1 MSISLR
7 LGDSPAI
14 SDRFC
19 ALLKRP
25 KQILS
30 GHALYFRAD
39 CGACISVRLAAWWNG
54 ISLQYR
60 DTGKSKEYELEL
72 TNGGSKKQ
80 VPCLRIDEAD
90 GTTNWLYEAQNIIDY
105 LKAQID

>member
-1 MSISLR
+1 M
-7 LGDSPAI
+7 
-14 SDRFC
+14 F
-19 ALLKRP
+19 KRP
-25 KQILS
+25 IQRLS
-30 GHALYFRAD
+30 GHALYCRSD

-54 ISLQYR
+54 ITLQYR

-72 TNGGSKKQ
+72 TNGGGKKQ

-90 GTTNWLYEAQNIIDY
+90 GTSNWLYEAQDIIDY